1 MQIGFIGLGAMGHPM
16 AANLLASGHRLT
28 LWGRTP
34 EKFQDLLD
42 RGADAAS
49 SPAELASRSDLI
61 GLCLTDTSAV
71 EQVVFGEQGLVNG
84 MKPGT
89 VLVDCS
95 SIDPTATRV
104 FAQRLKLEANSA
116 WLDAPVSGGVK
127 GATAGTLT
135 IMAGGEESAFEC
147 AAPFFDA
154 IGNRRT
160 LVGACGS
167 GQIAKACNQLI
178 IGATLNGISE
188 ALKMATA
195 SGLDPEL
202 IPDTLQDGWADS
214 PLLQGHGRRMAA
226 MLKEMP
232 EEDQGMGISKGL
244 MVKDMQIA
252 LNQGADA
259 GVEMPVTR
267 LVADRYREVKSLGL
281 PEHGQV
287 GIVQLDWPPKQGQEV
302 SK

>member
-16 AANLLASGHRLT
+16 AANILAAGHSVI
-28 LWGRTP
+28 LWGRNP
-34 EKFQDLLD
+34 AKFQDLID
-42 RGADAAS
+42 RGAVAAD
-49 SPAELASRSDLI
+49 SPTDLASQSDLI
-61 GLCLTDTSAV
+61 GLCLTDTAAV
-71 EQVVFGEQGLVNG
+71 EQVVFSGAGLISG

-95 SIDPTATRV
+95 SIDPEATRV
-104 FAQRLKLEANSA
+104 FARRLQQEADSA
-116 WLDAPVSGGVK
+116 WVDAPVSGGVK
-127 GATAGTLT
+127 GASAGTLT
-135 IMAGGEESAFEC
+135 IMAGGEQSAFEC
-147 AAPFFDA
+147 ATPFFEA

-160 LVGACGS
+160 LVGPSGS

-178 IGATLNGISE
+178 IGATLNGIAE

-252 LNQGADA
+252 LDQGADA